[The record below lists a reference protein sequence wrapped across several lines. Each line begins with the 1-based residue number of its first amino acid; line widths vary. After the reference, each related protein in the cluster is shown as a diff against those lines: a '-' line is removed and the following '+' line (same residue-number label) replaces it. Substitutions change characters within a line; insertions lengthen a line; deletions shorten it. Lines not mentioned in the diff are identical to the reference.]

1 MDLDRM
7 KAYYYEFGRMPTML
21 ELLLWEEEEIKKE
34 KQLEKEK

>member
-21 ELLLWEEEEIKKE
+21 ELLLWEEEIEKE